1 MAMLDKR
8 STRFMKSNRG
18 KKFNRKGDFKN
29 KNKEEE
35 KDQLICYECKKS
47 ENIRTNCPKLKKKSF
62 EKKKKLKAHVVTWRN
77 EESSDEEEQEVANLC
92 LMAIEDDL
100 KGGIATKPKLHV
112 QIHDTLIVDA
122 QGKFDAKSDETIFL
136 GYSLTS
142 KAYRVFNKRT
152 LVVGES
158 IHVVF
163 DDNLLPRKDSYDD
176 DDDDVG
182 TKWVFRNKLDESG
195 NIVRNKDRLVAQ
207 GYTQEGIDFD
217 ETYAP
222 VARIDSSFDLH
233 AYSDADYEG
242 CKIDRKSTSG
252 TCQFLAGSCCAQV
265 LWMKQQLFDY
275 GIDVG
280 TIPIKYDNTS
290 VICLTKNPI
299 QHSRAKHIEIR
310 HHFIRD
316 HVLQDDIVLEYVDT
330 LHQLADIV
338 GLDDHNKN
346 ACQVVEKFDFRVIV
360 VEAKDETI
368 NTRI

>member
-1 MAMLDKR
+1 MLDKR

-252 TCQFLAGSCCAQV
+252 T
-265 LWMKQQLFDY
+265 
-275 GIDVG
+275 
-280 TIPIKYDNTS
+280 IPIKYDNTS